1 MCAAA
6 NSCTNR
12 HIDYIGY
19 DVFPM
24 AIEKDILMA
33 TAFTPENTDHLR
45 CELHNVVMH
54 FAHTTFQCD
63 LMQPETIEL
72 THIGMTRWSNY
83 FKAVSY
89 THLTLPTKA

>member
-1 MCAAA
+1 
-6 NSCTNR
+6 
-12 HIDYIGY
+12 
-19 DVFPM
+19 M

-83 FKAVSY
+83 FKAALRGLQSV
-89 THLTLPTKA
+89 LPADE